1 MKKIKNIYKFITLN
15 IKWGVKKMKI
25 CGKKLIAGAAALAMA
40 MACSPIGGFATENSV
55 LITNIE
61 ILNDGADTAVASY
74 AATDSGIKL
83 TTAQL
88 MRVTAELKD
97 STPANIAGEISF
109 LSNFGGEN
117 VTLDNSTIQYVDQ
130 QTYDGATAVTIT
142 FRPRTTITDNGIGTF
157 VAKAG
162 GTDVATAATFNY
174 TVEAPKSNMTADQNS
189 KEITVGENVT
199 FTLTPDSSLAISN
212 LKVKEGTNDITV
224 SFAEN
229 VITIPADA
237 LTMGTHTFVISAD
250 GYNDISVTVVVKAK
264 PQETI
269 DPSDTDDVNNGI
281 QSALT
286 PEPAQSDDGSFT
298 FTDKITGTSETVY
311 TIDYSVSNE
320 DAQKVDIAGSK
331 ITLKN
336 GVFAAKVQLTA
347 KVADVTETKQVY
359 LIPKDVTVS
368 YGNLELISTGDGKD
382 AFAPANVANQEA
394 FMEVVNTNTSS
405 ILAARTEALNLTLKP
420 ETYANNPIALDAID
434 FDYDGTVVLAEY
446 RIFKLMLENDSIHN
460 FAAVNSARA
469 KYTKP
474 SGN

>member
-1 MKKIKNIYKFITLN
+1 
-15 IKWGVKKMKI
+15 MKI

-40 MACSPIGGFATENSV
+40 CSMVGGFAAENTVS
-55 LITNIE
+55 ITKVE
-61 ILNDGADTAVASY
+61 ILNDGAEATVAKTFDNPTAETA
-74 AATDSGIKL
+74 GIAL
-83 TTAQL
+83 TPSQL
-88 MRVTAELKD
+88 MRVTAVLKD
-97 STPANIAGEISF
+97 STPAAVAGEISF
-109 LSNFGGEN
+109 LSNISGEN

-130 QTYDGATAVTIT
+130 QTYMAGENEVVTIT
-142 FRPRTTITDNGIGTF
+142 FRPRTTIGQSGIGTF

-199 FTLTPDSSLAISN
+199 FTLTPDSSLAIAN

-237 LTMGTHTFVISAD
+237 LTTGTHTFVISAD

-269 DPSDTDDVNNGI
+269 NPSDTNDVNNGI
-281 QSALT
+281 ENALT
-286 PEPAQSDDGSFT
+286 PEPTQSDDGSFT

-331 ITLKN
+331 ITLKD

>member
-1 MKKIKNIYKFITLN
+1 
-15 IKWGVKKMKI
+15 MKI

-40 MACSPIGGFATENSV
+40 MACSPIGGFAAENSV
-55 LITNIE
+55 SITKVE
-61 ILNDGADTAVASY
+61 ILNDGTEATVAKTVENPTAE
-74 AATDSGIKL
+74 TTGITL

-88 MRVTAELKD
+88 MRVTAVLK
-97 STPANIAGEISF
+97 SGEANTAGEISF
-109 LSNFGGEN
+109 LSNISDSQ
-117 VTLDNSTIQYVDQ
+117 TLDNSTIQYVDQ
-130 QTYDGATAVTIT
+130 QTYTAGENDVVTIT
-142 FRPRTTITDNGIGTF
+142 FRPRTTIGSGEQKNGTGTF
-157 VAKAG
+157 IAKAG

-174 TVEAPKSNMTADQNS
+174 TVEAPKSTMTADQNS

-199 FTLTPDSSLAISN
+199 FTLTPDSSLAIAN

-237 LTMGTHTFVISAD
+237 LTTGTHTFVISAD

-269 DPSDTDDVNNGI
+269 NPSDTNDVNNGI
-281 QSALT
+281 ENALT
-286 PEPAQSDDGSFT
+286 PEPTQSDDGSFT

-331 ITLKN
+331 ITLKD

>member
-15 IKWGVKKMKI
+15 KKWGVKKMKI

-61 ILNDGADTAVASY
+61 ILNDGSDTAVASY
-74 AATDSGIKL
+74 APTDSGIKL

-88 MRVTAELKD
+88 MRVTAVLK
-97 STPANIAGEISF
+97 SGEANTAGEISF
-109 LSNFGGEN
+109 LSNISDSQ
-117 VTLDNSTIQYVDQ
+117 TLDNNTIQYVDQ
-130 QTYDGATAVTIT
+130 QTYAAGENEVVTIT
-142 FRPRTTITDNGIGTF
+142 FRPRTTINNGGIGTF

-174 TVEAPKSNMTADQNS
+174 SVETPKSNMTADQNS
-189 KEITVGENVT
+189 KEITVGQNVT
-199 FTLTPDSSLAISN
+199 FTLTPDSSLAIAN
-212 LKVKEGTNDITV
+212 LKVKEGTSDITV

-237 LTMGTHTFVISAD
+237 LTTGTHTFVISAD

-269 DPSDTDDVNNGI
+269 NPSDTNDVNNGI
-281 QSALT
+281 ENALT
-286 PEPAQSDDGSFT
+286 PEPTQSDDGSFT

-331 ITLKN
+331 ITLKD

>member
-1 MKKIKNIYKFITLN
+1 
-15 IKWGVKKMKI
+15 MKI

-55 LITNIE
+55 SITKVE
-61 ILNDGADTAVASY
+61 ILNDGTEATVAKTVENPTAE
-74 AATDSGIKL
+74 TTGITL

-88 MRVTAELKD
+88 MRVTAVLK
-97 STPANIAGEISF
+97 SGEANTAGEISF
-109 LSNFGGEN
+109 LSNISDSQ
-117 VTLDNSTIQYVDQ
+117 TLDNSTIQYVDQ
-130 QTYDGATAVTIT
+130 QTYTAGENDVVTIT
-142 FRPRTTITDNGIGTF
+142 FRPRTTIGSGEQKNGTGTF
-157 VAKAG
+157 IAKAG

-199 FTLTPDSSLAISN
+199 FTLTPDSSLAIAN

-237 LTMGTHTFVISAD
+237 LTTGTHTFVISAD

-269 DPSDTDDVNNGI
+269 NPSDTNDVNNGI
-281 QSALT
+281 ENALT
-286 PEPAQSDDGSFT
+286 PEPVQSDDGSFT

-331 ITLKN
+331 ITLKD

-434 FDYDGTVVLAEY
+434 FDYDGKVVLAEY